1 MEWKFVMKIIGAV
14 LVGGGCSG
22 YGILK
27 GRIFLEKSRQ
37 LRRLW
42 ELMDY
47 GYSEIRYKVSTLE
60 EVFEHMS
67 KIAPKPYNE
76 VFAAMIY
83 KLHTQHQ
90 SLCDAWESGKHLL
103 MENTLLLDRDLEAM
117 QEFMQQ
123 SFIPEKRRQ
132 EELWQLAICRLQK
145 KEKEYLEEYQ
155 SKERVY
161 RNLGICIGC
170 LCIILLF

>member
-1 MEWKFVMKIIGAV
+1 MEWKFVIKIIGAV
-14 LVGGGCSG
+14 LIGGGCSG

-37 LRRLW
+37 LRKLW

-47 GYSEIRYKVSTLE
+47 GYSEIRYKASTLD
-60 EVFEHMS
+60 EVFECISH
-67 KIAPKPYNE
+67 IAPQPYSE
-76 VFAAMIY
+76 VFSAIIY
-83 KLHTQHQ
+83 KLHMEHQ
-90 SLCDAWESGKHLL
+90 TLMHAWETGKRLL
-103 MENTLLLDRDLEAM
+103 LENTLLSEKDLEAL

-123 SFIPEKRRQ
+123 SFIHEKRRQ
-132 EELWQLAICRLQK
+132 EELWLLAISRLQQ
-145 KEKEYLEEYQ
+145 KEKEYTEEYQ